1 MSHLALPRLGHYG
14 CRLFGKFVAVGA
26 RKDSAVAQGLEPRR
40 SSSALPAMP
49 PLAEK
54 LGQYCVLTPAE
65 KEFLVGLHQLRRRV
79 ARRSDIIVSGRRY
92 EHLFILCSG
101 VVCRYKVLQD
111 GRRQVLNLGLPGDFV
126 GFPSCLFEVAINSV
140 ASLTEVELSLVSF
153 DTLYALFSRFPRL
166 GTALFWASA
175 FEAAMYAEHIV
186 NLGRKSAYE
195 RLAHLLLELMVR
207 LRAVGAGDHLSY
219 TLPLTQ
225 NLIADVLGLSEPHVN
240 RMIRCLREEGLA
252 TIEDQRVVIH
262 DFSAMSALAGFEEG
276 YLKRAPISVLR
287 STQEN

>member
-1 MSHLALPRLGHYG
+1 MSLLALPR
-14 CRLFGKFVAVGA
+14 FGNYSGRCSASFVAVGA
-26 RKDSAVAQGLEPRR
+26 RKDSAVAQGTEPRR
-40 SSSALPAMP
+40 SSDALPAML

-54 LGQYCVLTPAE
+54 LGQYCALTPAE
-65 KEFLVGLHQLRRRV
+65 REFLVDLHQPRLRV
-79 ARRSDIIVSGRRY
+79 ARRREIIVSGRRY

-111 GRRQVLNLGLPGDFV
+111 GKRQVLNLGLPGDIV

-153 DTLYALFSRFPRL
+153 DTLYVLFSRFPRL

-175 FEAAMYAEHIV
+175 FEAAMYGEHIV

-195 RLAHLLLELMVR
+195 RLAHLLLELLVR
-207 LRAVGAGDHLSY
+207 LRGVGADGQFSY

-225 NLIADVLGLSEPHVN
+225 ELIADVLGLSEPHVN

-252 TIEDQRVVIH
+252 TMEDQRVVIH
-262 DFSAMSALAGFEEG
+262 DFGAMSALAGFEEG

-287 STQEN
+287 STQSC

>member
-1 MSHLALPRLGHYG
+1 
-14 CRLFGKFVAVGA
+14 
-26 RKDSAVAQGLEPRR
+26 VAQGLEPRR

-65 KEFLVGLHQLRRRV
+65 KEFLVDLHQLRRRV
-79 ARRSDIIVSGRRY
+79 ARRREIIVSGRRY

-153 DTLYALFSRFPRL
+153 DTLYVLFRRFPRL

-175 FEAAMYAEHIV
+175 LEAAMYAEHIV

-195 RLAHLLLELMVR
+195 RLAHLLLELLVR
-207 LRAVGAGDHLSY
+207 LRAIGAGDHLSY

-225 NLIADVLGLSEPHVN
+225 DLIADVLGLSEPHVN

-252 TIEDQRVVIH
+252 TIVDQRVVIH
-262 DFSAMSALAGFEEG
+262 DFAAMSVLAGFEEG

-287 STQEN
+287 SAQEG